1 MHGWGGKCHQKNAKN
16 IFPYYIQ
23 EIARIG
29 WDVTPPVI
37 MSMSQLWSS
46 FTWEHWKTINRPK
59 FGIFCSELFMIDI
72 KFICYDWTDKHLGMP
87 SSMQCNIIEC
97 KVLILFTIK
106 ERGKFK

>member
-1 MHGWGGKCHQKNAKN
+1 
-16 IFPYYIQ
+16 
-23 EIARIG
+23 
-29 WDVTPPVI
+29 
-37 MSMSQLWSS
+37 
-46 FTWEHWKTINRPK
+46 
-59 FGIFCSELFMIDI
+59 MIDI